1 MEPPPPNPPPSNPP
15 PPIQQS
21 SLCSTIGGRDVPLLT
36 ITAPP
41 TNEGGHSEQGGGTGG
56 LNGNGENFIEGV
68 GSVGEGES
76 GGGSGGGAAPDTLE
90 PSAERASE
98 GEKPLGD
105 RR

>member
-1 MEPPPPNPPPSNPP
+1 
-15 PPIQQS
+15 
-21 SLCSTIGGRDVPLLT
+21 
-36 ITAPP
+36 
-41 TNEGGHSEQGGGTGG
+41 